1 MEHCPRLC
9 HPERSRGIC
18 SAPRPHTTLASSHA
32 DFAPRK
38 ITHAKARISPARRF
52 HSRQLATT
60 QLAQALPPVIP
71 IIDTHIHMFDTRRP
85 GGVPWPATTD
95 TALYKPAL
103 PERYASIAG
112 PLGVVGAIVVEASPL
127 VSDNDWVLSVAANH
141 PILVGMV
148 GDLIPATPSYQKDL
162 ERLHANPLFLGI
174 RYGNLWDRDLAV
186 DAKKTGFLPGL
197 KMLAEKGLVLDSANP
212 DPALIRAIAG
222 VADHLPELR
231 IVIDHLPS
239 AAGARRKQQPAMNIG
254 PCYGIWRKTK
264 TSSSSFLK

>member
-1 MEHCPRLC
+1 MQRREFLRL
-9 HPERSRGIC
+9 G
-18 SAPRPHTTLASSHA
+18 ASIAGS
-32 DFAPRK
+32 
-38 ITHAKARISPARRF
+38 
-52 HSRQLATT
+52 LATT

-103 PERYASIAG
+103 PERYARIAG

-162 ERLHANPLFLGI
+162 ERLHANPLVSRYSVRQSLGS
-174 RYGNLWDRDLAV
+174 RSGCRREKTRLSSRPQ
-186 DAKKTGFLPGL
+186 DASRAGTG
-197 KMLAEKGLVLDSANP
+197 
-212 DPALIRAIAG
+212 AG
-222 VADHLPELR
+222 
-231 IVIDHLPS
+231 
-239 AAGARRKQQPAMNIG
+239 
-254 PCYGIWRKTK
+254 
-264 TSSSSFLK
+264 